1 MAKYKKMDAR
11 KMITL
16 KHSVIAI
23 AICISFI
30 PVLSTI
36 AETTSNNSMVL
47 SETEIKTKL
56 EALPEWSTDGTEIS
70 RTFQFED
77 FVAAVDFV
85 NRLVEPAESAQHHP
99 DIVISY
105 NKVTVNLST
114 HDAGGLTDKDFT
126 LAEEISQLANT
137 N

>member
-1 MAKYKKMDAR
+1 
-11 KMITL
+11 MITIR
-16 KHSVIAI
+16 HSIIAI

-30 PVLSTI
+30 SVPSSI
-36 AETTSNNSMVL
+36 AETTNNSMVL

-85 NRLVEPAESAQHHP
+85 NRIVEPAESAQHHP
-99 DIVISY
+99 DIAISY
-105 NKVTVNLST
+105 NEVTVSLST

>member
-1 MAKYKKMDAR
+1 
-11 KMITL
+11 MITL

-47 SETEIKTKL
+47 SETEIKSKL

-70 RTFQFED
+70 RTFEFDD

-85 NRLVEPAESAQHHP
+85 DRLVAPAESAQHHP
-99 DIVISY
+99 DLTISY
-105 NKVTVNLST
+105 NKVTVSLST
-114 HDAGGLTDKDFT
+114 HDAGGLTNKDFT